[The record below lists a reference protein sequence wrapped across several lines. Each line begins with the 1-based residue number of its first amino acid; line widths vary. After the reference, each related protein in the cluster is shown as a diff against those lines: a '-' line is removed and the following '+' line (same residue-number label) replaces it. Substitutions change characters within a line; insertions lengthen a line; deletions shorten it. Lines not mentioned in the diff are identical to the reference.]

1 MLAWNGVCV
10 EAGGCAAKNAGRLS
24 GPVSGDSAEA
34 EAGTPRPSPRWPT
47 PGALAGQG
55 RYRLLAEVGR
65 DDRCAVQ
72 LWRGR
77 DLVLDRD
84 VALTLFITAPQD
96 PGAVR
101 LIRSAIARA
110 LRSARLEAA
119 GAARVLDVLEP
130 DAKSVPMVAIVV
142 AEWTRGRGL
151 IELLDDGLP
160 PPSVAAGVL
169 APLAGAVDAAHSAG
183 LILGCDHPYR
193 IRVTPDRQAR
203 LAFPGPRPATGSQ
216 DDIRGLG
223 AMLYLLLTGYW
234 PLPDGPSSLPTAPL
248 APDGSLVSPTT
259 LRPGVPVELSTLA
272 LRSLADP
279 GTAGGLHTGAAVRR
293 VLELSAVNADDDLV
307 STRHGRRGRG
317 RPTDPVRAHQQR
329 RTKLGLSMAVLAVT
343 TLLIL
348 GYAGMQVLSVF
359 TNAGGTPLVVAGPSP
374 GEQYAP
380 PVAPQTALSSVRVK
394 NSAVYDPSGR
404 GRPDHQ
410 NDVGKL
416 LDGNPNTGW
425 STDSYRQQFPSYKK
439 GLGVMLSFEQP
450 VAAASV
456 TVISPS
462 PGTVLEIRT
471 ATSAKAELGETILV
485 GTATLG
491 GGSTQIP
498 LRSVPSTR
506 YLLVW
511 ITELAGGG
519 DRNQSKLSEVGVQIR
534 ST

>member
-1 MLAWNGVCV
+1 M
-10 EAGGCAAKNAGRLS
+10 
-24 GPVSGDSAEA
+24 SGDSGG
-34 EAGTPRPSPRWPT
+34 AGTHRPNPSWPT
-47 PGALAGQG
+47 PGALVGQG
-55 RYRLLAEVGR
+55 RYRLLSEVGR

-84 VALTLFITAPQD
+84 VALTLFIAAPRD
-96 PGAVR
+96 PGAAR
-101 LIRSAIARA
+101 LVHSAVARA

-130 DAKSVPMVAIVV
+130 RQSPKSTARFDPIIAVVV

-151 IELLDDGLP
+151 VELLDDGLP
-160 PPSVAAGVL
+160 PPSVAATVL
-169 APLAGAVDAAHSAG
+169 ASLAGAVDVAHSAG

-203 LAFPGPRPATGSQ
+203 LAFPGPLPATRSQ

-234 PLPDGPSSLPTAPL
+234 PLPDGPNSLPTAPL
-248 APDGSLVSPTT
+248 TPDGSPVSPTT
-259 LRPGVPVELSTLA
+259 LRPGVPVDLATLA

-279 GTAGGLHTGAAVRR
+279 GTAGGVHTGAAVRR
-293 VLELSAVNADDDLV
+293 VLELSADNAASNAASNADDDLV
-307 STRHGRRGRG
+307 AAGDGRG
-317 RPTDPVRAHQQR
+317 RPADPGRARRQR

-348 GYAGMQVLSVF
+348 GYTGMQVLSVF
-359 TNAGGTPLVVAGPSP
+359 TSTGGTPLVIAGPAP
-374 GEQYAP
+374 DTPLAPAAP
-380 PVAPQTALSSVRVK
+380 PVTPSSAVRVK
-394 NSAVYDPSGR
+394 NSAVYDPSGL
-404 GRPDHQ
+404 GSPDHQ
-410 NDVGKL
+410 KDVGKL
-416 LDGNPNTGW
+416 LDGNPDTGW

-439 GLGVMLSFEQP
+439 GLGVMLSFEAP
-450 VAAASV
+450 VSAASV
-456 TVISPS
+456 TVVSPS

-471 ATSAKAELGETILV
+471 ATSPKAALGETTLV

-491 GGSTQIP
+491 RGSTQIP
-498 LRSVPSTR
+498 LRAGPPTR

-511 ITELAGGG
+511 IIGLAGGG
-519 DRNQSKLSEVGVQIR
+519 DRNQSKLSEVGVQTR
-534 ST
+534 AT

>member
-1 MLAWNGVCV
+1 VTG
-10 EAGGCAAKNAGRLS
+10 S
-24 GPVSGDSAEA
+24 VSGDST
-34 EAGTPRPSPRWPT
+34 EAGTHRPGPPWPT
-47 PGALAGQG
+47 PGALVGPG
-55 RYRLLAEVGR
+55 RYRLLSEIGR

-84 VALTLFITAPQD
+84 VALTLFIAAPQD

-101 LIRSAIARA
+101 LLHAAVARA

-119 GAARVLDVLEP
+119 GAVRVLDVLEP
-130 DAKSVPMVAIVV
+130 DARFGPTVAVVV

-151 IELLDDGLP
+151 VELLDDRLP
-160 PPSVAAGVL
+160 PPSVAAGIL

-183 LILGCDHPYR
+183 LILGCDHPHR

-203 LAFPGPRPATGSQ
+203 LAFPGPLPATRSH

-234 PLPDGPSSLPTAPL
+234 PLPGGPSGLPTAPL
-248 APDGSLVSPTT
+248 QPDGSPISPTK

-272 LRSLADP
+272 LRCLADP
-279 GTAGGLHTGAAVRR
+279 GTGGVHTGAAVRQ
-293 VLELSAVNADDDLV
+293 VLELTASNADDLNGPSQPVDPE
-307 STRHGRRGRG
+307 RARR
-317 RPTDPVRAHQQR
+317 VR
-329 RTKLGLSMAVLAVT
+329 RTKLSLAMAALVAA

-348 GYAGMQVLSVF
+348 GYAGIQVMSVF
-359 TNAGGTPLVVAGPSP
+359 VNTGGTPLVVASSPPSKQP
-374 GEQYAP
+374 VP
-380 PVAPQTALSSVRVK
+380 PVAMASPVRVK
-394 NSAVYDPSGR
+394 SLAVYDPSGR
-404 GRPDHQ
+404 GQPDHQ

-425 STDSYRQQFPSYKK
+425 STDTYRQQFPTYKK
-439 GLGVMLSFEQP
+439 GLGVMLSFEAP
-450 VAAASV
+450 VSAAAV

-471 ATSAKAELGETILV
+471 AASPEAPLDETTLV

-491 GGSTQIP
+491 RGSTRIP
-498 LRSVPSTR
+498 LRAGPPTR
-506 YLLVW
+506 HLLVW

-519 DRNQSKLSEVGVQIR
+519 DRNQSKLSEIGVQMR
-534 ST
+534 AT